1 MVVFDYDDVYY
12 VVVDYLIEN
21 VKWKPMKVDSSES

>member
-21 VKWKPMKVDSSES
+21 VKWKSMKVDSSES